1 MSTAWGEFTAAG
13 HPRHSALPA
22 NAPLVLTPPL
32 IAISPDPPTGTCMR
46 QLRIVPAPTDARDR
60 GIAPIRG
67 ILAKENIDDFSND
80 DCSMRARWR

>member
-1 MSTAWGEFTAAG
+1 
-13 HPRHSALPA
+13 
-22 NAPLVLTPPL
+22 
-32 IAISPDPPTGTCMR
+32 MR